1 MLPVGSLILHAK
13 HVLTT
18 ELSRIYTP
26 GPGLCGL
33 WVVGGGN

>member
-26 GPGLCGL
+26 GLGAGLCGF
-33 WVVGGGN
+33 